1 MLNLD
6 YSLDYSA
13 KCERVEQIVESYYL
27 QHRKNPPTALLEEL
41 SNYLLSDVFANK
53 SRTKAITEEYPILS
67 TQQIKRR
74 EKRELMISDEGALS
88 YYKIC
93 DKIAKKRSRNY
104 EES

>member
-6 YSLDYSA
+6 YSLDYPG
-13 KCERVEQIVESYYL
+13 KCAYVEKIAEDYYL
-27 QHRKNPPTALLEEL
+27 RYSKNPPPAFLEEL
-41 SNYLLSDVFANK
+41 SNYLLSDVFSNK

-67 TQQIKRR
+67 NQQLKRR
-74 EKRELMISDEGALS
+74 EKRELMMSDEGALS

-93 DKIAKKRSRNY
+93 DKIPKKRSRNY